1 MTELFVGP
9 ELNEEQKQE
18 RYSRPI
24 MAVTLSDLLPRCPH
38 YAEIGSAHLC
48 VACKELMCD
57 ACAAIHVHFNGLNKG
72 EPNRWVRDAPH

>member
-38 YAEIGSAHLC
+38 YAETGRAHLC
-48 VACKELMCD
+48 VVCKELMCD
-57 ACAAIHVHFNGLNKG
+57 ALHKKEV
-72 EPNRWVRDAPH
+72 